1 MEDRATFRKLELNDG
16 QEVEMCLTF
25 GRLLKLRE
33 KCPETYKKYNKL
45 AMDGVQEEVDFPVF
59 LYTGYLCANIENVED
74 CMSEEEFFDK
84 LPENHAAVIGTVM
97 KLRYGESKKKTG
109 FKRGFLKRKPKNR
122 VQMPKFKLEDIE
134 DYYTYYVVLIGVS
147 EDLFW
152 NSDISSV
159 GMVAENKTAY
169 ENWLAAVREK

>member
-59 LYTGYLCANIENVED
+59 LYTGYLCANIETVEN
-74 CMSEEEFFDK
+74 CMSEAEFFDK
-84 LPENHAAVIGTVM
+84 LPENHATVIGTVM
-97 KLRYGESKKKTG
+97 KLRYGESKKK
-109 FKRGFLKRKPKNR
+109 PDSN
-122 VQMPKFKLEDIE
+122 
-134 DYYTYYVVLIGVS
+134 GVS
-147 EDLFW
+147 
-152 NSDISSV
+152 
-159 GMVAENKTAY
+159 
-169 ENWLAAVREK
+169 